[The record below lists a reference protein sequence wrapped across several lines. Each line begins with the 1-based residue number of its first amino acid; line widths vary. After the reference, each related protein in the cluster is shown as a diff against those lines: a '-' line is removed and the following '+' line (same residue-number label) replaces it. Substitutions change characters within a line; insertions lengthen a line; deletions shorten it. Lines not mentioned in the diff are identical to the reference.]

1 MLILYQI
8 AFFTNS
14 VSMKQ
19 SKLITTGIVIFI
31 GLIFVLILSNATF
44 LTIEAGERGVLFKR
58 FGGGL
63 DKTNIYD
70 PGFHIVAPWNSMYV
84 YDVREKQ
91 IEEEMEVLSSNGLTI
106 SVDVTVR
113 VNPSYTKIGDLHEK
127 FGFDYLNSLVR
138 PEVRASVRK
147 IVGRFTP
154 EELYSTRR
162 EEVQQMI
169 QTDLEENL
177 KNNFV
182 ELRASLIRDISLPDR
197 VKSAIEEKLQAEQ
210 LALKYQYILD
220 QERKEAERKIIEA
233 EAKAKANQILN
244 ASLSANILK
253 DKGIEATLELSKSAN
268 TKVIVVGGNGDGL
281 PLILGGN

>member
-1 MLILYQI
+1 
-8 AFFTNS
+8 
-14 VSMKQ
+14 MKQ

-63 DKTNIYD
+63 DKTNIYA
-70 PGFHIVAPWNSMYV
+70 PGFHIVAPWNTMYV

-106 SVDVTVR
+106 AVDVTVR
-113 VNPSYTKIGDLHEK
+113 VNPSYVQIGDLHEK

>member
-1 MLILYQI
+1 
-8 AFFTNS
+8 
-14 VSMKQ
+14 MKQ
-19 SKLITTGIVIFI
+19 SKLITTGIIIFI

-63 DKTNIYD
+63 DKTHIYD

-84 YDVREKQ
+84 YEVREKQ
-91 IEEEMEVLSSNGLTI
+91 LEEEMEVLSSNGLTI
-106 SVDVTVR
+106 AVDVTVR
-113 VNPSYTKIGDLHEK
+113 VNPTYSQIGELHEK
-127 FGFDYLNSLVR
+127 FGTEYLNSLVR

-177 KNNFV
+177 KNNYV
-182 ELRASLIRDISLPDR
+182 DLRASLIRDISLPDR